1 MGNMSGTTDNND
13 LADIGH
19 VDLRIAQDL
28 FYGLMSATEE
38 ILAES
43 LETSTSDG
51 SVEVDTFEEGVNFD
65 GELGSGREGTLS
77 MLASS
82 MKMT

>member
-1 MGNMSGTTDNND
+1 MSGTTDNND
-13 LADIGH
+13 SADIGH
-19 VDLRIAQDL
+19 VDLRIVQDL
-28 FYGLMSATEE
+28 FYGLMSAMEE

-43 LETSTSDG
+43 LEMSMSDG
-51 SVEVDTFEEGVNFD
+51 SVEVDTFEEGADFD
-65 GELGSGREGTLS
+65 RGLGSRREGTLS

>member
-1 MGNMSGTTDNND
+1 MSGTTDNND
-13 LADIGH
+13 SADVGH

-28 FYGLMSATEE
+28 FYGFMSATEE

-51 SVEVDTFEEGVNFD
+51 SVEVNTFEEGISFD
-65 GELGSGREGTLS
+65 GGLGSRREDTLS